1 MSWSRTLALASNIL
15 FPNMY
20 SNSAAL
26 WLDILSTPEKQNGE
40 LEYLRSE
47 SSTSIASILPTEVK
61 TSIFQTC

>member
-1 MSWSRTLALASNIL
+1 
-15 FPNMY
+15 MY

-47 SSTSIASILPTEVK
+47 SSTSIANILPTEVK